1 MFCIAIL
8 LTKVIKKV
16 IILVYDSMLIALLEF
31 QCEYRLRSVNFL
43 GEGHALQNG
52 ESESEI
58 YYKFYVNRQICSVL
72 ILCYDY
78 STILSQP
85 LVTVTIV
92 PPLIVYI
99 VPTKKCRWQLFI

>member
-8 LTKVIKKV
+8 LTKVIRKV
-16 IILVYDSMLIALLEF
+16 IIPVYDSMLIALLEF
-31 QCEYRLRSVNFL
+31 QCEYRLRSVPFL
-43 GEGHALQNG
+43 GEGNASQNG

-78 STILSQP
+78 STMLSQP

-92 PPLIVYI
+92 PPMLV